1 MSVGFGGRV
10 ARVVTVIY
18 NPADN
23 RILIGADTETVRSL
37 KYANTYMIDTRFSGI
52 IDR

>member
-18 NPADN
+18 
-23 RILIGADTETVRSL
+23 ILNFL
-37 KYANTYMIDTRFSGI
+37 FSKEVPF
-52 IDR
+52 